1 MTATDRAAHR
11 YAISRMA
18 FAFFFICV
26 GVLLT
31 TIFQGLT
38 S

>member
-18 FAFFFICV
+18 FAFFFFSL
-26 GVLLT
+26 GALSA
-31 TIFQGLT
+31 TIAQGIA